1 MKTKNMG
8 ITIFIFT
15 CIFRHKVLEYPTNYQ
30 QHSQITGLYFHSN
43 LTKVHSIPLH
53 LHHRFS
59 EQTVKNLATMKRNL
73 LFAILLLLLS
83 GYHQAFAA
91 TNIKKV
97 APTFWWAGMKNPE
110 LQILLY
116 GDGISSAEVS
126 ISSND
131 ITLQDV
137 VKQENPNYLILYLD
151 LSKAIPQ
158 HFDILLKQG
167 KKQTKIPYE
176 LKQRKEN
183 ASAVEGF
190 NSSDVLYLIM
200 PDRFANGNPSNDIIP
215 GMLEANIDRNE
226 PFARHGGDLKGI
238 EKHLD
243 YIADLGVTSIW
254 LNPIQENDMKEGSYH
269 GYATTDYYRVDPRF
283 GTNEDY
289 VRLIEKTHERGM
301 RVVMDMIF
309 NHCGSD
315 HPWMKDIPSH
325 DWFNNLDNYVQ
336 TNHDKEAYFD
346 PYVSDYDKETMLNGW
361 FVPSMPD
368 LNQKNPHVAKYLIQ
382 NSIWWIEYCGVDGI
396 RQDTYPYADVD
407 MMRNWC
413 TEVMNEYPEYNIVG
427 EAWMN
432 YTIGSAYW
440 QKGSRLNFGQDTELK
455 SVMDFRLMGIA
466 SKAFHEET
474 GYSGG
479 LHTIFEHMCYDYV
492 YPDIYNVLR
501 FLENHDTDRFLPSM
515 PKSVDDLYAFKQ
527 GVTFLL
533 TIPGIPQLYYGQEL
547 LMNGTKEKGDGYIRL
562 DVPGG
567 WPGDKVNQ
575 FEASGRSE
583 VQNDAW
589 NFLRT
594 LLKWRKGND
603 IIAKGKMKHF
613 MVNQGVYVYERSLD
627 GRSVLVLMNG
637 SDKEVNLPLARYAEV
652 LRGKTSGKEI
662 LTGKEIPLGDE
673 LSLAPKGIFVLEM

>member
-1 MKTKNMG
+1 MN
-8 ITIFIFT
+8 
-15 CIFRHKVLEYPTNYQ
+15 RHLFL
-30 QHSQITGLYFHSN
+30 SL
-43 LTKVHSIPLH
+43 L
-53 LHHRFS
+53 
-59 EQTVKNLATMKRNL
+59 LA
-73 LFAILLLLLS
+73 LFASSTLS
-83 GYHQAFAA
+83 ADNLKIEPA
-91 TNIKKV
+91 
-97 APTFWWAGMKNPE
+97 FWWSGMKNPE
-110 LQILLY
+110 LQLMVY
-116 GDGISSAEVS
+116 GKDIAGYLPSVKYPGVQLKSSVALES
-126 ISSND
+126 
-131 ITLQDV
+131 
-137 VKQENPNYLILYLD
+137 PNYLLIYLD
-151 LSKAIPQ
+151 VENAKPGR
-158 HFDILLKQG
+158 FDITFTKD
-167 KKQTKIPYE
+167 KKSFNYSYE
-176 LKQRKEN
+176 LKARKPN
-183 ASAVEGF
+183 ADRIKGF
-190 NSSDVLYLIM
+190 DSSDVLYLIM
-200 PDRFANGNPSNDIIP
+200 PDRFANGDPSNDQIP
-215 GMLEANIDRNE
+215 MRTAYKVDRNS
-226 PFARHGGDLKGI
+226 PNARHGGDLAGI
-238 EKHLD
+238 EQHLD
-243 YIADLGVTSIW
+243 YIEDLGVTAIW
-254 LNPIQENDMKEGSYH
+254 LNPVLENDMEGGSYH

-455 SVMDFRLMGIA
+455 SAMDFRLMGIA

-515 PKSVDDLYAFKQ
+515 PESVNDLYAFKQ

-627 GRSVLVLMNG
+627 GRSVLILMNG